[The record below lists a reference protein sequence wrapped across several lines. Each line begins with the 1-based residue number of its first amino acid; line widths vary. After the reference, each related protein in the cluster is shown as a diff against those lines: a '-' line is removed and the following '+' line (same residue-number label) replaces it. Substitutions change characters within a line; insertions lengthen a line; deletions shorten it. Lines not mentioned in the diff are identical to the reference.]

1 MFKFIRKLKKKNI
14 IIFSDLLNLISQKK
28 KLSFAI
34 KEFEKIVK
42 VLIKNKN
49 TIILPTYNLNF
60 PALKFTS
67 RSEKFITTGSMIK
80 HILRKFKF
88 KRTQKPMYN
97 YAVLGP
103 NTKLILDLKQSTA
116 WGNDS
121 VIGYLSN
128 NKDTLGLGVNTDLLS
143 FTWVTIHSC
152 EEKLKVPY
160 RFWKIF
166 RGKNLDTGKEVYE
179 KMFVRRLNEK
189 KRDLKQKEI
198 LKKLKKEN
206 KLFIKRGLHGSYSII
221 LLHEYYLK
229 NLNYLPRVLK

>member
-1 MFKFIRKLKKKNI
+1 MFKYIKKIKQKNI
-14 IIFSDLLNLISQKK
+14 IIFSDLLNLISEKK
-28 KLSFAI
+28 KFGFTI
-34 KEFEKIVK
+34 KEFEKIIK
-42 VLIKNKN
+42 VLAKNEN

-60 PALKFTS
+60 PTLKLTG
-67 RSEKFITTGSMIK
+67 RAERFITTGSMIK
-80 HILRKFKF
+80 YILRKFKF

-103 NTKLILDLKQSTA
+103 NSKQILDLKQSTA
-116 WGNDS
+116 WGSDS

-128 NKDTLGLGVNTDLLS
+128 NKDTLGIGVNTDLLS

-152 EEKLKVPY
+152 EEELKVPY

-166 RGKNLDTGKEVYE
+166 KGKNLDTGKDVYE

-189 KRDLKQKEI
+189 KKDLKQKEI

-206 KLFIKRGLHGSYSII
+206 KLFIKKGIHGNYSII
-221 LLHEYYLK
+221 YLNEYYLK
-229 NLNYLPRVLK
+229 NLNYLPRILK

>member
-1 MFKFIRKLKKKNI
+1 MFKFIKKLKQKNI
-14 IIFSDLLNLISQKK
+14 IIFSDLLSLISNKK
-28 KLSFAI
+28 KFSFTI
-34 KEFEKIVK
+34 KEFEKIIK
-42 VLIKNKN
+42 VLIKNEN

-60 PALKFTS
+60 PKVKFTG
-67 RSEKFITTGSMIK
+67 RSDKFITTGSMIK

-88 KRTQKPMYN
+88 ERTKKPMYN

-103 NTKLILDLKQSTA
+103 NTKQILDLKQSTA

-128 NKDTLGLGVNTDLLS
+128 NKNTLGLGVNTDLLS

-166 RGKNLDTGKEVYE
+166 RGKNVDTGKEVYE
-179 KMFVRRLNEK
+179 RMFVRRLNDNEK
-189 KRDLKQKEI
+189 DLKQKKI
-198 LKKLKKEN
+198 LKKLVSEN
-206 KLFIKRGLHGSYSII
+206 KLFIKEGIHGSYSII
-221 LLHEYYLK
+221 QLNEYYLK
-229 NLNYLPRVLK
+229 NLKYLPRVLK

>member
-1 MFKFIRKLKKKNI
+1 MFKYIKKIKQKNI
-14 IIFSDLLNLISQKK
+14 IIFSDLINLISDKK
-28 KLSFAI
+28 KFSFTI
-34 KEFEKIVK
+34 KEFEKIIK
-42 VLIKNKN
+42 VLIKNEN

-60 PALKFTS
+60 PKLKFTG
-67 RSEKFITTGSMIK
+67 RAEKFITTGSMIK
-80 HILRKFKF
+80 YILQKFKF
-88 KRTQKPMYN
+88 KRTRKPMYN

-103 NTKLILDLKQSTA
+103 NSKQILDLKQSTA

-128 NKDTLGLGVNTDLLS
+128 NKDTLGVGVNTDLLS

-166 RGKNLDTGKEVYE
+166 KGKNLDTGKDVYE

-189 KRDLKQKEI
+189 KKDLKQKEI

-206 KLFIKRGLHGSYSII
+206 KLFIKKGIHGNYSIV
-221 LLHEYYLK
+221 LLNEYYLK